1 MMWSIIFR
9 MKESTLADKVR
20 RNIVSA
26 SHCALV
32 IALGRLD
39 VNPYLTL
46 MNSWS
51 YFIWDTMYVL
61 TRRPIDWT
69 MLVHHILSL
78 CLFTTR
84 STLKHK
90 VETLTLMETGN
101 IFNYIVYDLIKHKKD
116 TFGIRSIQF
125 LWFGYYRLV
134 KIPIFISTNFEQF
147 NLRLYEQCILY
158 MIIAM
163 GYIWTIVMA
172 KQLSTLARSNVHAK

>member
-1 MMWSIIFR
+1 MWPIIFR
-9 MKESTLADKVR
+9 MRESTLTGKVR

-26 SHCALV
+26 SHCALA

-39 VNPYLTL
+39 VNPYLTF

-69 MLVHHILSL
+69 MLVHHTLSL

-101 IFNYIVYDLIKHKKD
+101 IFNYIVYALIKHKKD

-134 KIPIFISTNFEQF
+134 KFPIFVSTNFEQF
-147 NLRLYEQCILY
+147 NLRLYEQCIVY

-172 KQLSTLARSNVHAK
+172 KQLSTLARSNVHVK